1 MVLQHLVFACFQG
14 GKGPFLAVRFFFKKY
29 PSVEFHFGGETAWFG
44 APDVTLR
51 GVWTDSYSS
60 GLECILAD
68 FFPISNSYF
77 LLEFSINAYL

>member
-1 MVLQHLVFACFQG
+1 MLSG
-14 GKGPFLAVRFFFKKY
+14 GKGTIFGRSFFFFKY
-29 PSVEFHFGGETAWFG
+29 PSVEFHFGGEAAWFG

-77 LLEFSINAYL
+77 LVEFSINAYL

>member
-1 MVLQHLVFACFQG
+1 MLSG
-14 GKGPFLAVRFFFKKY
+14 GKGTIFGRSFFFKKY

-44 APDVTLR
+44 ASDVTLR

-68 FFPISNSYF
+68 FFPIPNSYF
-77 LLEFSINAYL
+77 LLEFIINAYL